1 MTASM
6 VANRCKWLLRQKK
19 YGVPGEVIP
28 LVLQLSDST
37 RTGLCQHLL
46 KPNKQQGLLSYV

>member
-28 LVLQLSDST
+28 LVL
-37 RTGLCQHLL
+37 
-46 KPNKQQGLLSYV
+46 LLSAIAIAFATKD